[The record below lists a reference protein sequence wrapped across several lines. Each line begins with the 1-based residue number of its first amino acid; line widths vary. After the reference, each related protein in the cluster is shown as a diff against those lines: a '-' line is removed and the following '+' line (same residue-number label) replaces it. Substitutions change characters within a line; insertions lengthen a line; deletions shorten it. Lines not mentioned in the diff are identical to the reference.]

1 MRFWGLEFLGS
12 IHQENIRMRFSLMRM
27 GRELTCERFGPWI
40 SNRPTSPPNPSRP
53 LLFPLEC
60 SRPPFSHL
68 LGRPLSLSF
77 FPRAAATTTQNPSP
91 PPPSPRC
98 TLPLGSPSCGCEL
111 SIGVWREEEGRRNGR
126 TQGEF
131 VIIFCFL
138 CATIKLIMCLSM
150 RIGRGAVQKFYP
162 EILWVGEQQ

>member
-91 PPPSPRC
+91 PHSPPPLQGAA
-98 TLPLGSPSCGCEL
+98 LPLGSPSCGCEL
-111 SIGVWREEEGRRNGR
+111 SIGVWREKEGRRKGR

-131 VIIFCFL
+131 VIIFCCL
-138 CATIKLIMCLSM
+138 CAAIKLIMCLSM
-150 RIGRGAVQKFYP
+150 QIGRGAVQKFC
-162 EILWVGEQQ
+162 G